1 MCSFI
6 VLMPSV
12 RIYNVNSHEN
22 KENALNE
29 KVCPNFWP
37 VLYVYMYLPT
47 STSGAY
53 WSPFTEIK
61 FTKEDHKRP

>member
-37 VLYVYMYLPT
+37 VLYMCIYVALL
-47 STSGAY
+47 S
-53 WSPFTEIK
+53 
-61 FTKEDHKRP
+61 KELYKYVKEHTDRRSW